1 MSTHYTGPR
10 TDAEEQRAASR
21 LRNATREELWEIC
34 EAVGKTLRSMSC
46 SPFDAEDLACI
57 AEAISE
63 RDIRRYP
70 FSQIS
75 ETVSGEPAGS
85 IAERAMLAGAGIKKE
100 EAA

>member
-10 TDAEEQRAASR
+10 TDVDEQRAASR
-21 LRNATREELWEIC
+21 LRNEAREDLWEIC
-34 EAVGKTLRSMSC
+34 EMVGNALRPTLRC
-46 SPFDAEDLACI
+46 PFDAEDLACI

-63 RDIRRYP
+63 RAIRRYP
-70 FSQIS
+70 FNQIS

-85 IAERAMLAGAGIKKE
+85 IAERAMLAGAGIKRG